1 MRVAVLQLLLVS
13 MLAGGCATPDDDR
26 HSPLAAAQ
34 RVLAIDFGPQAFG
47 RRMDGLQRAPG
58 ALAGEFRRT
67 SALQT
72 GLPAVEPELARVA
85 VARQRLGDLAGREAA
100 RRPQAA
106 ADVAHLPQRW
116 TQDLVD
122 ALANAPYVLGLHRRP
137 LGERDDRQHRTDPDD
152 QRPEA
157 TLWQRIARRLRL
169 AP

>member
-1 MRVAVLQLLLVS
+1 MRGALLLLLLLS
-13 MLAGGCATPDDDR
+13 TLAGGCATPDDDR

-47 RRMDGLQRAPG
+47 RRLDGLQRAPG
-58 ALAGEFRRT
+58 ALAGEVRRT
-67 SALQT
+67 ASLWAE
-72 GLPAVEPELARVA
+72 LPAVEPELARA
-85 VARQRLGDLAGREAA
+85 SVARQRLGDLAGREAA
-100 RRPQAA
+100 RRPDAA
-106 ADVAHLPQRW
+106 ADVARLPQRW
-116 TQDLVD
+116 TQDLVE

-169 AP
+169 TP